1 MPAGILISSMCDVKK
16 IAIKNST
23 INKTFADLETSDIL
37 ENIRILLNYIK
48 KHKKCERINTK

>member
-1 MPAGILISSMCDVKK
+1 MCDVKK